1 MMETLTIRQEKIV
14 VIDDA
19 GDGGGSLTE
28 EKKSVELVAVKEDP
42 VIDLLD
48 DDYGFGN
55 CSLPK
60 PMEGLHETGPPPF
73 LKKTFR
79 MVEDPETDKIISWT
93 DSQKSFVVW
102 DHHQFSSSLLPKHFK
117 HNNFSS
123 FIRQLNTYGFKK
135 IDSDRWEFANEGF
148 QGGKEFLL
156 KNIKRKKNN
165 PQNLLQQRATMRPL
179 PDSAQSGTETELE
192 KLRTDGNKM
201 KMEILKLKQQQES
214 TGYHLAR
221 VMDRIKTTES
231 KQQQMFVFLAKA
243 FASPVFFSQFSQLLR
258 QKRELCNGQ
267 IAKKRRLDAPKSN
280 DNSVGDQNEN
290 ERSQNQEELATI
302 ESDVKTLFCASVDDE
317 GSPSTEKGNDNA
329 TPESVSP
336 DWNSEGFIMWD
347 KLLDDALIFEDE
359 EGFGQDQ
366 SKIVLELENLIKSPE
381 WRGEVGDLEEQ
392 ANVFC

>member
-14 VIDDA
+14 IIDDA
-19 GDGGGSLTE
+19 GDGRGSLTV

-60 PMEGLHETGPPPF
+60 PMEGLHEIGPPPF

-165 PQNLLQQRATMRPL
+165 SQNLLQQRAIMRPL

-201 KMEILKLKQQQES
+201 KTEILKLKQQHES
-214 TGYHLAR
+214 TVNHLAMF
-221 VMDRIKTTES
+221 MDRIKTTES
-231 KQQQMFVFLAKA
+231 KQQQMFVFLDKA
-243 FASPVFFSQFSQLLR
+243 LASPVFFSQFLQLLR

-267 IAKKRRLDAPKSN
+267 IAKKRRLEAPKSN

-302 ESDVKTLFCASVDDE
+302 ESDMKTLLCASVDDE

-366 SKIVLELENLIKSPE
+366 SKIVLELENLIKSLE